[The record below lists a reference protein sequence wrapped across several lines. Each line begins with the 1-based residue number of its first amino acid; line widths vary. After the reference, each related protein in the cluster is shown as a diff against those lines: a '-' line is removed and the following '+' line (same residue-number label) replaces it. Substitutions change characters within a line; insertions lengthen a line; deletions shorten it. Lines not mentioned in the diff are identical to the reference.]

1 MGGKNR
7 LLRQAIPTCEFARV
21 RCRSPALFANLI
33 RQRMR
38 REGSSQANCMH
49 RVTIKGDA
57 MKKSTRSPRRVN
69 VAALAFTILAPAVMS
84 LYALHA
90 WGGDITATLSG
101 AQEVPPVKTSA
112 TGTAMLTIGGDR
124 SVSGTLTTTGIEAT
138 AAHIH
143 EAPSGKNGGVIVPF
157 VKSGDKWTIPPG
169 AKLTEPQFKSFQDGN
184 LYVNVHSAANK
195 DGEIRAQLKP

>member
-1 MGGKNR
+1 
-7 LLRQAIPTCEFARV
+7 
-21 RCRSPALFANLI
+21 
-33 RQRMR
+33 
-38 REGSSQANCMH
+38 
-49 RVTIKGDA
+49 
-57 MKKSTRSPRRVN
+57 MKKSYRSPRRMDA
-69 VAALAFTILAPAVMS
+69 AALAFTILAPAVMS
-84 LYALHA
+84 LYTMYA
-90 WGGDITATLSG
+90 WGADITATLTG
-101 AQEVPPVKTSA
+101 AQEVPPVTTNA

-124 SVSGTLTTTGIEAT
+124 SVSGTITTTGVDAT

-169 AKLTEPQFKSFQDGN
+169 AKLTEPQMKSFQDGN

>member
-1 MGGKNR
+1 M
-7 LLRQAIPTCEFARV
+7 
-21 RCRSPALFANLI
+21 
-33 RQRMR
+33 
-38 REGSSQANCMH
+38 
-49 RVTIKGDA
+49 DA
-57 MKKSTRSPRRVN
+57 
-69 VAALAFTILAPAVMS
+69 AALAFTILAPAVMS
-84 LYALHA
+84 LYTMYA
-90 WGGDITATLSG
+90 WGADITATLTG
-101 AQEVPPVKTSA
+101 AQEVPPVTTNA

-124 SVSGTLTTTGIEAT
+124 SVSGTITTTGVDAT

-169 AKLTEPQFKSFQDGN
+169 AKLTEPQMKSFQDGN

>member
-1 MGGKNR
+1 
-7 LLRQAIPTCEFARV
+7 
-21 RCRSPALFANLI
+21 
-33 RQRMR
+33 
-38 REGSSQANCMH
+38 
-49 RVTIKGDA
+49 
-57 MKKSTRSPRRVN
+57 MKKSYRSPRRMDA
-69 VAALAFTILAPAVMS
+69 AALAFTILAPVVMS
-84 LYALHA
+84 LYTIYA
-90 WGGDITATLSG
+90 WGADITATLTG
-101 AQEVPPVKTSA
+101 AQEVPPVTTNA

-124 SVSGTLTTTGIEAT
+124 SVSGTITTTGVDAT

-169 AKLTEPQFKSFQDGN
+169 AKLTEPQMKSFQDGN

>member
-1 MGGKNR
+1 
-7 LLRQAIPTCEFARV
+7 
-21 RCRSPALFANLI
+21 
-33 RQRMR
+33 
-38 REGSSQANCMH
+38 
-49 RVTIKGDA
+49 
-57 MKKSTRSPRRVN
+57 MKKSYRSPRRMDA
-69 VAALAFTILAPAVMS
+69 AALAFTILAPAVMS
-84 LYALHA
+84 LYTMYA
-90 WGGDITATLSG
+90 WGADITATLTG
-101 AQEVPPVKTSA
+101 AQEVPPVTTNA

-124 SVSGTLTTTGIEAT
+124 SVSGSITTTGVDAT

-169 AKLTEPQFKSFQDGN
+169 AKLTEPQMKSFQDGN